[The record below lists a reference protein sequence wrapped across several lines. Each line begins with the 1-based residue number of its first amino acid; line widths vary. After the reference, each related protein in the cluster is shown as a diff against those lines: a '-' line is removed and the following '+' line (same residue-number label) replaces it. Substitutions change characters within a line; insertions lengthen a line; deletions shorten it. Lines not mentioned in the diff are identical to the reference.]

1 MKYLVHELVGL
12 ITVFAIV
19 LVPVYVFIIATF
31 IDRPR
36 ALRVSVL
43 ILGLPAALTLVAIL
57 FTWVLGSIL
66 STIVP

>member
-1 MKYLVHELVGL
+1 LTHAPVGL

-31 IDRPR
+31 IGRPR
-36 ALRVSVL
+36 APKVSIL

-57 FTWVLGSIL
+57 FTWALGSIL
-66 STIVP
+66 SLVVP